1 MWTAGKDIHHLFTR
15 SKASNKVKLYTT
27 GVSIS
32 HYTLPLNTYSTR
44 CSLGLGVC
52 PNLEKKVVNNVEKML
67 LAESSYGA
75 MPSVCVYI
83 QIDEQV
89 THFEHKVS
97 QTLLL

>member
-1 MWTAGKDIHHLFTR
+1 M
-15 SKASNKVKLYTT
+15 
-27 GVSIS
+27 
-32 HYTLPLNTYSTR
+32 
-44 CSLGLGVC
+44 
-52 PNLEKKVVNNVEKML
+52 NNVEKML